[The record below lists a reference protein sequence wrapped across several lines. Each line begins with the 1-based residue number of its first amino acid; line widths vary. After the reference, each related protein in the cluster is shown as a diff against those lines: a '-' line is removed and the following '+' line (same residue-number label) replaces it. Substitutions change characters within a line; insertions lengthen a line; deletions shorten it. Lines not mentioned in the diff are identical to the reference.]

1 VLSGDAG
8 IDHDRI
14 FAAFD
19 LAPRRAVIAAVSG
32 GSDSL
37 GLLFLLEDFLATRA
51 PQTRLVAVTVDHGLR
66 AASAGEAGA
75 VASLCAAHG
84 IAHRTLAWTGDKP
97 RRGLSAAAREARYR
111 LLAQAADAE
120 GSDIILTGHT
130 LDDQF
135 ETVAMRAA
143 RGDGRGLAGMAPAT
157 LYDGRVW
164 ILRPLL
170 KTARPDLRDFLTTR
184 GVGWIDDPTNVD
196 RTYER
201 ARVRAASAG
210 WAPESTLAK
219 IDGAAAAR
227 VAFGQNAAGVIRKH
241 VVLSAPGL
249 VGLELSFADV
259 ENRHAGALYALRILL
274 ATVGG
279 TEQLPDMKSSMR
291 LFTRLCSES
300 FRTTLSRV
308 VIDAAV
314 PALYLRRERRSLPEA
329 SRPAPGEVWDG
340 RFRVGELP
348 EGMSLAPVGVERA
361 RPLARLHPRPF
372 AVTPLDT
379 SPSFIEA
386 ALAAEPGLWRG
397 GEFAGFAVDAG
408 AARRIIAPWARFLPS
423 FDLALARAVAALIG
437 ADPIPQPPFAGHN
450 GRQR

>member
-1 VLSGDAG
+1 VLSGIDPDRVFAG
-8 IDHDRI
+8 
-14 FAAFD
+14 FD
-19 LAPRRAVIAAVSG
+19 LAPRRSVIAAVSG

-37 GLLFLLEDFLATRA
+37 GLLFLLKDFLASRA
-51 PQTRLVAVTVDHGLR
+51 PAARLVAVTVDHGLR
-66 AASAGEAGA
+66 KASAGEART
-75 VASLCAAHG
+75 VASLCAEHG

-97 RRGLSAAAREARYR
+97 RRGLPAAAREARYR

-120 GSDIILTGHT
+120 GTDLVVTGHT
-130 LDDQF
+130 LDDQA

-164 ILRPLL
+164 IVRPLL
-170 KTARPDLRDFLTTR
+170 RTRRAALRSFLTARSVT
-184 GVGWIDDPTNVD
+184 WIDDPTNVD
-196 RTYER
+196 RKYER
-201 ARVRAASAG
+201 ARVRAAPAE
-210 WAPESTLAK
+210 WEPAATQAK

-227 VAFGQNAAGVIRKH
+227 VAFGQNAANVIRTH

-274 ATVGG
+274 AAIGG
-279 TEQLPDMKSSMR
+279 TEQLPDMKGSTNLFMR
-291 LFTRLCSES
+291 LCTES

-308 VIDAAV
+308 VVDAAV
-314 PALYLRRERRSLPEA
+314 PALYLRRERRSLPGP
-329 SRPAPGEVWDG
+329 SRPAPGEIWDG
-340 RFRVGELP
+340 RFRIGELS
-348 EGMSLAPVGVERA
+348 EGLSIAPVGVDRA
-361 RPLARLHPRPF
+361 KPIARVHPRPF
-372 AVTPLDT
+372 AVFPADT

-386 ALAAEPGLWRG
+386 ALAAEPGLWRD

-423 FDLALARAVAALIG
+423 FDLAPARATAALIG
-437 ADPIPQPPFAGHN
+437 ANPPPEPPFASHN
-450 GRQR
+450 SRGG